1 MEQFDAR
8 IDGIVGMI
16 LKDYGTS
23 GRHIDKLDL
32 FSQPDQEQIADIVRK
47 MMIILFPGYYRD
59 NVYRSYSDRNRLSVL
74 IEDVLFNLR
83 KQVRM
88 ALAYRED
95 TKGLTEDQLHEMAG
109 DICLTFFEQIPKVRA
124 MIDTD
129 IQATYDGDPASFDIA
144 EVILSYPGLY
154 ATSVNRIAHELYLL
168 KVPLIPRMMTEIA
181 HSSTGIDINPGATIG
196 PYFMIDHGTGVVIGE
211 TAEIGEHVK
220 IYQGVTIGALSLRG
234 GQTLRGQKRHP
245 TIEDRVTIYSGASIL
260 GGKTVIGHDAVIG
273 SNVFITQSVG
283 PGTRVMV
290 KNQELVYQN
299 DREAL
304 FEDCGG

>member
-1 MEQFDAR
+1 
-8 IDGIVGMI
+8 
-16 LKDYGTS
+16 
-23 GRHIDKLDL
+23 
-32 FSQPDQEQIADIVRK
+32 
-47 MMIILFPGYYRD
+47 
-59 NVYRSYSDRNRLSVL
+59 
-74 IEDVLFNLR
+74 
-83 KQVRM
+83 
-88 ALAYRED
+88 
-95 TKGLTEDQLHEMAG
+95 MAG